1 MKMTTRQLRILV
13 WSRKRMVTD
22 TISWSIFF
30 LLSIGFFTLFLWQQ
44 YEVGKVG
51 EGFDTFLHYVAARKK
66 GTPEQVL
73 WKDAFMMI
81 VSNGLAYTGI
91 MMLPVYFNLYVQKP
105 FWLDGDFSKI
115 KRYGGYLLSTL
126 AISLFVAGCLHV
138 LLKHYPWFLKV
149 HLDFLVNVAVI
160 FGVMLISTGMMYL
173 READELSR
181 KMGYIITSKEKFKQQ
196 LHQTMVE
203 LEKAQMSISRNHI
216 KVGSKNHFDIIPLDE
231 ILYLQGDGNTPIIF
245 TISGE
250 EHWGCSRL
258 KDYEDQLPT
267 ERFIRVHKS
276 YLVAKDKVRGRRNN
290 KLILQHTTQRIPIGE
305 TYLKIIDQD
314 EILGNFGEEPSQQGG

>member
-1 MKMTTRQLRILV
+1 MTTRQLRILV
-13 WSRKRMVTD
+13 WSRKRIVTD
-22 TISWSIFF
+22 TIAWGVFL

-44 YEVGKVG
+44 YEVGKAG
-51 EGFDTFLHYVAARKK
+51 QEFDSFLNYVAARKN

-73 WKDAFMMI
+73 WKDAFLMI
-81 VSNGLAYTGI
+81 VSNSLAYTGI

-105 FWLDGDFSKI
+105 FWLDGKFSKV
-115 KRYGGYLLSTL
+115 KRYAGYLSSAL
-126 AISLFVAGCLHV
+126 AVSLFVAGGLHI
-138 LLKHYPWFLKV
+138 LLKQYPWFLKV
-149 HLDFLVNVAVI
+149 HLDLLVNVAVI

-173 READELSR
+173 READDLSR
-181 KMGYIITSKEKFKQQ
+181 RMGYIITSKEKFKQQ
-196 LHQTMVE
+196 LQQTIVE
-203 LEKAQMSISRNHI
+203 LEKAQMSINRNHI

-231 ILYLQGDGNTPIIF
+231 ILYLQGDGNTPVIF
-245 TISGE
+245 TITGE
-250 EHWGCSRL
+250 EYWGCSRL
-258 KDYEDQLPT
+258 KDYEDLLPA

-314 EILGNFGEEPSQQGG
+314 EILGNFGEEPFQQGE